1 MGHFGADVGR
11 GRGNQNQI
19 GPVGQGDVLH
29 LMGEIPVEG
38 VDDGAAACQLLKGQ
52 RGDKLRGVLGHN
64 DLHRRVLLDQ
74 GRAEGRGLIGGN
86 AAGDAQK
93 DGFSL

>member
-1 MGHFGADVGR
+1 MSK
-11 GRGNQNQI
+11 
-19 GPVGQGDVLH
+19 GDMLH
-29 LMGEIPVEG
+29 LMGEIPVKG

-52 RGDKLRGVLGHN
+52 RGDKLRSMLSHN